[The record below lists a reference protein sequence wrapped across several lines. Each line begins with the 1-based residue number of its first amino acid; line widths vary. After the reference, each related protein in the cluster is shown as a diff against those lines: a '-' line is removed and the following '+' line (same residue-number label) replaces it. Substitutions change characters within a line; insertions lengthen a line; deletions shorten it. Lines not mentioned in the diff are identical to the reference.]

1 MNSCNSIGPVFIA
14 VLVAVITV
22 IGTAAVNHFQAKHSL
37 LKEKLAEVVKLMS
50 EVSCSFQNDRNV
62 MFKLAVKTL
71 RSVMNEHSDS
81 IDAINSQT
89 VEPALK
95 EQYLKAFL
103 TEKIA
108 SEEAISIEYLE
119 EGFDLESIILIE
131 LKTDQLKL
139 IIANY
144 FPEME
149 SQCKVFLNEAQNV
162 FNVARKPITIDE
174 ILNASSVDL
183 TKLRKIKNDW
193 LSYLIENRA
202 DLVSPF
208 KVESLLSSAS

>member
-1 MNSCNSIGPVFIA
+1 MNNCDSIEPVFIA

-22 IGTAAVNHFQAKHSL
+22 IGTAAFNYFQAKHSL

-62 MFKLAVKTL
+62 MFKRAVKTL
-71 RSVMNEHSDS
+71 RSVMNNHSDS
-81 IDAINSQT
+81 IDKINSQNI
-89 VEPALK
+89 ESALK
-95 EQYLKAFL
+95 EQHLKAFL

-108 SEEAISIEYLE
+108 SEEAVSIEYLE
-119 EGFDLESIILIE
+119 EGFDLEMIILIE

-149 SQCKVFLNEAQNV
+149 SQCKMFLTEAQNV
-162 FNVARKPITIDE
+162 FDVARKPITIDE
-174 ILNASSVDL
+174 ILNVSSVDL
-183 TKLRKIKNDW
+183 TTLRKIKNEW
-193 LSYLIENRA
+193 LSHMIENRA

-208 KVESLLSSAS
+208 KVKSLLSSAS